1 MSRFAFAALAL
12 VCAVPMQAVP
22 LQAAELQLRGKYVE
36 ARTCDVW
43 TGPCF
48 ANADFNLTGKNAVIA
63 WRVDQGRF
71 DDVNLD
77 GLGVVAVVAANNTLG
92 LEQTGPAKA
101 VLIVDRR
108 ANCAAAEALIQLA
121 KRQGG
126 KLLAN
131 VVAVQSADVS
141 LSTCEC
147 KADACYEL
155 QAGAARVK
163 TRCIDSDHDKACG
176 NETAYYPPLTSGVT
190 ARPAGV
196 IEHVFRGTG
205 LGQTWGDFERR
216 GAYIGSFEVR

>member
-1 MSRFAFAALAL
+1 MFRLTLAALAL
-12 VCAVPMQAVP
+12 VV
-22 LQAAELQLRGKYVE
+22 AAPVDGADLQLRGKYVE

-48 ANADFNLTGKNAVIA
+48 ANADFNLTGKHAVMA
-63 WRVDQGRF
+63 WRVDEGRF
-71 DDVNLD
+71 NDVALD

-108 ANCAAAEALIQLA
+108 ANAQQREALIQLA
-121 KRQGG
+121 KRQAG

-131 VVAVQSADVS
+131 VVAVQNADVD
-141 LSTCEC
+141 LNACEC

-155 QAGAARVK
+155 KAGGAVVK
-163 TRCIDSDHDKACG
+163 TRCLDGDHDKACG
-176 NETAYYPPLTSGVT
+176 NESAYYPPLARGVD

-196 IEHVFRGTG
+196 VEHIYRGKGFTE
-205 LGQTWGDFERR
+205 TWSDFGRR